1 MFDIV
6 YNYINSYLK
15 YPFSSNFMLNN
26 IDEDSQI
33 ILTRNNT
40 TIYKKKLEFI
50 EFLENKNNHN
60 LVEDADII
68 SINYRKL
75 SDNKIEIYLLTKQKH
90 YYEND
95 EIKEIV
101 VSDHIIIKIN
111 DNKINYIHHNWKPL
125 KL

>member
-1 MFDIV
+1 
-6 YNYINSYLK
+6 
-15 YPFSSNFMLNN
+15 MLNN

-111 DNKINYIHHNWKPL
+111 DNKIN
-125 KL
+125 

>member
-68 SINYRKL
+68 SINYT
-75 SDNKIEIYLLTKQKH
+75 I
-90 YYEND
+90 
-95 EIKEIV
+95 
-101 VSDHIIIKIN
+101 
-111 DNKINYIHHNWKPL
+111 
-125 KL
+125 